1 MTDSGLMAHFL
12 GISEPKVLLEDY
24 KKSLTR
30 ALNYFRSR
38 QHEIDF
44 LVTNEKGHIVGI
56 EVKASESVNIQD
68 FQDLRWFQSVVG
80 KEHFTGVLLYAGDM
94 VRSGGNGLVAL
105 PMAALWSDVMQWKAL

>member
-24 KKSLTR
+24 
-30 ALNYFRSR
+30 
-38 QHEIDF
+38 
-44 LVTNEKGHIVGI
+44 IVGI

-80 KEHFTGVLLYAGDM
+80 KEHFTGVLLNAGDM
-94 VRSGGNGLVAL
+94 VRSGGNGLFAL
-105 PMAALWSDVMQWKAL
+105 PMAALWSDVTQWKAL

>member
-44 LVTNEKGHIVGI
+44 LVTNEKGYIVGI

-80 KEHFTGVLLYAGDM
+80 KEHFTGVILYAGDM
-94 VRSGGNGLVAL
+94 VRSGGNGLFAL
-105 PMAALWSDVMQWKAL
+105 PMAALWSDVTQWKAL